1 MSGNKKITFDDD
13 ILSFKYKDNY
23 IHIRNKENT
32 SSKLTIHE
40 RLADAAAYV
49 EVNGQIKE
57 TKLLVEP
64 LDDLFIII
72 RTPDNSLRF
81 KIQAFERIKFEQQLT
96 LIVPMEPKIV
106 EISSR
111 DTPT

>member
-1 MSGNKKITFDDD
+1 MQNLSGSKKITFNDD

-64 LDDLFIII
+64 LVIYLSLLELQIIHYC
-72 RTPDNSLRF
+72 SKF
-81 KIQAFERIKFEQQLT
+81 KH
-96 LIVPMEPKIV
+96 
-106 EISSR
+106 SR
-111 DTPT
+111 E